1 MRSIYQVEFQT
12 GYELSDNERV
22 RLQERIDENLR
33 HLANEYLA
41 EMKVNAT
48 HFVPGPHH
56 KRTEVENLP

>member
-1 MRSIYQVEFQT
+1 MRSTYLVEFQT

-41 EMKVNAT
+41 EMKVNMS
-48 HFVPGPHH
+48 HFVSGPHSQ
-56 KRTEVENLP
+56 RSESTS